1 MYICMLSETT
11 TTTPVAALLSG
22 PEVVAVPAT
31 AGPVEGPALGR
42 PVLPVISHLT
52 ARPAVPG
59 LGWEETQ
66 PGLDLPSPPS
76 HSPSHSHQA
85 VTLAV
90 SQTEVIVTVPPTSP
104 VVKPAVLV
112 DINNINI
119 SSKFLSHR

>member
-11 TTTPVAALLSG
+11 TTTPVAALVSG

-42 PVLPVISHLT
+42 PLLPVISHLT

-66 PGLDLPSPPS
+66 PGLDLPSPPPP
-76 HSPSHSHQA
+76 SPSHQA

-104 VVKPAVLV
+104 VVKPAVV
-112 DINNINI
+112 NINNINI
-119 SSKFLSHR
+119 SSIFLSHR